1 MRFLLFTLA
10 VLCPL
15 SAWSE
20 TVRLRHA
27 GNGNIIEVS
36 VLEITSE
43 AVTFRLP
50 QAERVHTAKWES
62 LDLDWIKIHSPALW
76 NERELLIKPP
86 KPDAPP
92 KVEPEADPFAK
103 ETLPEDTRAIL
114 RNLASNLTDRAKGI
128 EAGRIESFCRE
139 LKLDEEVFWRAY
151 DEMRRES
158 FPTAALDKGEKSQ
171 PSRKREGKVN
181 EWERNPAFRAKEE
194 ALRHQTDKGQGG
206 LTYMVYLRA
215 LSEGGFKGR
224 VAWQLL
230 RYQPEEKS
238 ALMQRLQKYETQAA
252 ELAMR
257 ATSADVRR
265 DALVLR
271 KQLADLIVSLGKV
284 TRESSIQEERLKYEV
299 TNLLA
304 RLGK

>member
-1 MRFLLFTLA
+1 VRFFLLVLA
-10 VLCPL
+10 ILCPL

-27 GNGNIIEVS
+27 GNGNIIDIEV
-36 VLEITSE
+36 VEITAE

-50 QAERVHTAKWES
+50 QAERIHTIKWES

-86 KPDAPP
+86 QPEAPP
-92 KVEPEADPFAK
+92 KVEPEIDPFAK

-128 EAGRIESFCRE
+128 EPGRIESFCRE

-158 FPTAALDKGEKSQ
+158 FPAALADKGEKSQ

-181 EWERNPAFRAKEE
+181 EWERNPAFRAKED

-206 LTYMVYLRA
+206 LTYLVYLRA

-230 RYQPEEKS
+230 RFQPEEKN

-252 ELAMR
+252 ELATR
-257 ATSADVRR
+257 AASTDVRR

-271 KQLADLIVSLGKV
+271 KQLADLLVSLAKV
-284 TRESSIQEERLKYEV
+284 TRESSIQEERLKSEA
-299 TNLLA
+299 TSLLA
-304 RLGK
+304 RLAK